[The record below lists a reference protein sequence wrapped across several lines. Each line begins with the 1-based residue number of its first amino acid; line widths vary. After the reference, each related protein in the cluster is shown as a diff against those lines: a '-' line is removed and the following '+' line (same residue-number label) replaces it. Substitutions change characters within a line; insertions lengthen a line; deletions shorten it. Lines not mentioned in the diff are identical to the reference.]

1 MVLAT
6 ASRPTDKAVR
16 VGAITLPGRA
26 SSKQNHPMGDR
37 SPKSNQKQATQKQTK
52 ANGVNQK
59 KQAVI
64 TAQQATKA
72 KAAAA
77 KKK

>member
-1 MVLAT
+1 MGAVQLNKTT
-6 ASRPTDKAVR
+6 A
-16 VGAITLPGRA
+16 
-26 SSKQNHPMGDR
+26 MGDK
-37 SPKSNQKQATQKQTK
+37 SPKANQKK
-52 ANGVNQK
+52 ANQK
-59 KQAVI
+59 DARNDAAANRKQAVI